1 MTADKRTARD
11 LGAYICFEDEAGQGL
26 RPPKGRTWAPRGARP
41 VVSVRGVGGG
51 RVTVAGVVCYRPG
64 DSPACSTRCW
74 LVGVASL
81 VIT

>member
-1 MTADKRTARD
+1 
-11 LGAYICFEDEAGQGL
+11 
-26 RPPKGRTWAPRGARP
+26 
-41 VVSVRGVGGG
+41 VGGG